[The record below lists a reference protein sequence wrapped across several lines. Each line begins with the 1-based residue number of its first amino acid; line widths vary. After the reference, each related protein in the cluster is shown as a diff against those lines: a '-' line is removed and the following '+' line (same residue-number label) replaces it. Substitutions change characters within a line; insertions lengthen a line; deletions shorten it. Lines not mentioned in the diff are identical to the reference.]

1 MATETGSESVNDKL
15 ENILSL
21 VLACSRGEV
30 GNEAVENALSSIVA
44 DHAPAPSEADAET
57 SIAPGSIIQPTI
69 KDNIIPDDGNYDDA
83 SVDDEKI
90 AAVDVPT
97 EAATKA
103 TAPTSETPAK
113 MTVKAIAKK
122 NAAERRE
129 ALEQIPLGKMGER
142 MLITFGDG
150 PCPNLE
156 VVSAALLGTRAS
168 LQRAILDARALRRY
182 VVVEIGVTSSLC
194 IFAYSNFIAIVN
206 NVKAN

>member
-1 MATETGSESVNDKL
+1 MATKTGSGSVNDKL

-44 DHAPAPSEADAET
+44 DHAPAPSEADADAA
-57 SIAPGSIIQPTI
+57 IAPGSIIQPTN
-69 KDNIIPDDGNYDDA
+69 KNTIIPDDGNYDDE

-97 EAATKA
+97 DAATKT
-103 TAPTSETPAK
+103 TAPTAETSAETK

-156 VVSAALLGTRAS
+156 VISTALLGTRSS
-168 LQRAILDARALRRY
+168 LQRAILDARALRRC
-182 VVVEIGVTSSLC
+182 VIS
-194 IFAYSNFIAIVN
+194 
-206 NVKAN
+206 